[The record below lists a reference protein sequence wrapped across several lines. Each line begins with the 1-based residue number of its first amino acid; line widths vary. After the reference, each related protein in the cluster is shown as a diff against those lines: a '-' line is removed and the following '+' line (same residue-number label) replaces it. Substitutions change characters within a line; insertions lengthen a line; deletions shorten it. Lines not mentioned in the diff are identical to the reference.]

1 MKRYTGT
8 VAAILWTLT
17 LLLLS
22 ACNSTDE
29 NGNLQRVTLEEVEVL
44 EIDHGSTTLYVETA
58 DVEALEVSLLR
69 NSKSAGAVVDKK
81 GDRIKIHLDNDITRM
96 LNIGKMPQLSVKIPA
111 NYEGK
116 VIIDGSSG
124 NVTGTGLHNHS
135 FQVKGKSGNISLAF
149 LHLNNDVEVSATSG
163 NVNIQLDE
171 EPPDATWM
179 LQSGSGRRSIAVP
192 LEDSKQSNR
201 KTEGRS
207 GDGRHEVKL
216 KTSSGNISVK

>member
-1 MKRYTGT
+1 M
-8 VAAILWTLT
+8 
-17 LLLLS
+17 LLLS

-44 EIDHGSTTLYVETA
+44 EIDHGSTTLYVETT

-81 GDRIKIHLDNDITRM
+81 GERVRIHLDNDITRM

-116 VIIDGSSG
+116 VIIEGSSG
-124 NVTGTGLHNHS
+124 NVTGTGLQNHS

-149 LHLNNDVEVSATSG
+149 LRLNNDVEVSATSG

-171 EPPDATWM
+171 KTPDATWV

-192 LEDSKQSNR
+192 LEDSGQSNR

-216 KTSSGNISVK
+216 KTSSGNISIK